1 MPEKLRS
8 IPQITGVTLAREHH
22 KAWSKKPV
30 EQRFTTNAVETDWG
44 KVIRDH
50 QVIKK
55 TPPLR
60 QCSKEIILPKGD
72 AEVRQEA
79 EAHPEEE
86 KLLIIIQYFGVD
98 IKGEFRPGENDYGKG
113 NTVFYAPVSFWEN
126 GKAAHTSL
134 IVASFGEKKI
144 LEFQIA
150 HKINENPL
158 FPTQQISLTELIAT
172 NDNPKL
178 EGANPNIDN
187 YNLAEMK
194 ISANGNTV
202 VITYP
207 HKI

>member
-8 IPQITGVTLAREHH
+8 IPQITGVTLARERH

-30 EQRFTTNAVETDWG
+30 EQRFISDAVETDWG

-55 TPPLR
+55 TSPLKQR
-60 QCSKEIILPKGD
+60 SKEIILPKGD

-86 KLLIIIQYFGVD
+86 KLVIVIQYFGVD

-113 NTVFYAPVSFWEN
+113 NTVFYTPISFWKN
-126 GKAAHTSL
+126 GKAKQTSL
-134 IVASFGEKKI
+134 IVASWGEKEI
-144 LEFQIA
+144 LEFQIT
-150 HKINENPL
+150 HKINKNLL
-158 FPTQQISLTELIAT
+158 FPTQEISLTELLVNYEPDPDGNHPI
-172 NDNPKL
+172 
-178 EGANPNIDN
+178 IDN